1 MTAGCREAAAGTL
14 IASGATYPRSCHREI
29 PVSRQRPDSRRQPF
43 VKCYMLR
50 ITQQS
55 SADAAKQYYTSAG
68 MDYYSEGQEKVGLW
82 GGEGAKLLGLE
93 GKVSERAFNRLCEN
107 RHPQTGEQLTARMR
121 DDRTVGYDFT
131 WSVPKSV
138 SLLYAMTEDEAV
150 LDAFR
155 ASVHETMHDMEAEM
169 KTRVRKKGRNE
180 ERVTGNLAYAE
191 FVHFTSRPVDGL
203 PDPHLH
209 AHCFV
214 FNGTYDAEEGEWK
227 AGQFRDLKRDAPFW
241 QAAFRARLANKLQ
254 ALGYAI
260 ERKRDDF
267 ELAGIGAAT
276 IRKFS
281 RRTDKIE
288 EEARKRGIDDPEE
301 KARLGGLT
309 REKKDKSVSRKELRS
324 EWENRLTSE
333 ERQAIAAV
341 GKRRG
346 MIVLPEQRDAAAVDF
361 AVRKVFEREAV
372 VPEKKLLTE
381 ALKHGIGSVTVEGV
395 KDAVAERHLLVE
407 EQDGRSVVT
416 TPEVLAVEDRLVEFA
431 RDGRGAFRPLGD
443 PDRPLARE
451 WLNDGQKLAVRH
463 ILVSRDRVTMIRGAA
478 GTGKTTLM
486 QEAVERIEE
495 CRHRVVVL
503 APSAGASRDVL
514 RGEGFKDADT
524 VARFLVDPQMQQ
536 RAARQVIWVDEAS
549 LLSNKDMAAL
559 FEIADRVNARVI
571 LQGDRRQHGSVASG
585 SPLKLLEEQ
594 AGVPSVEVTEIMRQ
608 EGDYK
613 KAVRLLSEGNT
624 AEGFD
629 ELDRLG
635 WVKEV
640 PDAERYLR
648 LAEAY
653 LAASA
658 EHKRDGSRK
667 QALVISPTHAEG
679 ERITAMI
686 RSTLAAQDKLGEER
700 EFTAYVPLHLTEAER
715 GEANSYMPGDM
726 LQFHQ
731 NAKGFKAGQRLQ
743 VGTRPLPLDQAARFQ
758 AYRTATL
765 HVAAGDRLRIT
776 ANGKT
781 ADGRHRLN
789 NGALFTV
796 KGFTPDGNIVV
807 DKGWVIGKDFGHVA
821 FGYVVTSHAA
831 QGKTVDKVIIG
842 QSQQSLPASDRQ
854 QLYVSVSRGKEQAV
868 IFTDDKQALRE
879 AVRRDHENLTAS
891 EVFRRHRKPGRE
903 RLIRHLSFVRR
914 WADHMR
920 GAKSGCG
927 RNNQQKEFTY
937 ER

>member
-1 MTAGCREAAAGTL
+1 
-14 IASGATYPRSCHREI
+14 
-29 PVSRQRPDSRRQPF
+29 
-43 VKCYMLR
+43 MLR

-55 SADAAKQYYTSAG
+55 SPEVAK
-68 MDYYSEGQEKVGLW
+68 DYYASADYYAEGQEKVGRW
-82 GGEGAKLLGLE
+82 GGEGAMLLGLE
-93 GKVSERAFNRLCEN
+93 GDVSHREFNRLCDN
-107 RHPQTGEQLTARMR
+107 RHPRTGEQLTARTR

-131 WSVPKSV
+131 FSVPKSV
-138 SLLYAMTEDEAV
+138 SLRYALTGDETV

-209 AHCFV
+209 SHCFV
-214 FNGTYDAEEGEWK
+214 FNATYDAEEGEWK

-267 ELAGIGAAT
+267 ELAGVPVSA

-309 REKKDKSVSRKELRS
+309 RENKNNSLSLKELQR
-324 EWENRLTSE
+324 EWVNRLTPE
-333 ERQAIAAV
+333 ERQAISAV
-341 GKRRG
+341 GERRG
-346 MIVLPEQRDAAAVDF
+346 MNELPEQRDGMAVDF

-372 VPEKKLLTE
+372 APEKKLLTE
-381 ALKHGIGSVTVEGV
+381 ALKHGLGSVTVEGV
-395 KDAVAERHLLVE
+395 KDAVARRHLLVE
-407 EQDGRSVVT
+407 EQDGRCVVT
-416 TPEVLAVEDRLVEFA
+416 TPEVLAVEDRLVDFA
-431 RDGRGAFRPLGD
+431 RDGRGAFRSLGD
-443 PDRPLARE
+443 PDGPLKRE
-451 WLNDGQKLAVRH
+451 WLNDGQQAAVRH
-463 ILVSRDRVTMIRGAA
+463 IVGSRDRVTMIRGAA

-486 QEAVERIEE
+486 QEAVERIEQGG
-495 CRHRVVVL
+495 HRVVVL
-503 APSAGASRDVL
+503 APSAGAARDVL
-514 RGEGFKDADT
+514 REYFPEADT
-524 VARFLVDPQMQQ
+524 VARFLLDPQMQQ

-559 FEIADRVNARVI
+559 FDVAERVNARLI

-624 AEGFD
+624 AGGFD
-629 ELDRLG
+629 ALDQLG
-635 WVKEV
+635 WVQEV

-648 LAEAY
+648 LAGAY
-653 LAASA
+653 LDASA
-658 EHKRDGSRK
+658 ERKRDGSFK

-679 ERITAMI
+679 DRIQAVI
-686 RSTLAAQDKLGEER
+686 RKELAAQGKLGEER
-700 EFTAYVPLHLTEAER
+700 EFAAYVPLHLTEAER
-715 GEANSYMPGDM
+715 GEGDSYLPGDM

-743 VGTRPLPLDQAARFQ
+743 VGAGPLPLDQAARFQ
-758 AYRTATL
+758 TYRTTTL
-765 HVAAGDRLRIT
+765 HLAAGDRLRIT
-776 ANGKT
+776 ANGKDIT
-781 ADGRHRLN
+781 GKHRLN

-796 KGFTPDGNIVV
+796 KGFTPDGSIVV
-807 DKGWVIGKDFGHVA
+807 DNGWVIGKDFGHVA
-821 FGYVVTSHAA
+821 YGYVVTSHAA

-854 QLYVSVSRGKEQAV
+854 QLYVSVSRGREQAV

-903 RLIRHLSFVRR
+903 RLTRHLSFMRR
-914 WADHMR
+914 WANQLRD
-920 GAKSGCG
+920 AKAGCG
-927 RNNQQKEFTY
+927 RNNQQKELRY

>member
-1 MTAGCREAAAGTL
+1 
-14 IASGATYPRSCHREI
+14 
-29 PVSRQRPDSRRQPF
+29 
-43 VKCYMLR
+43 MLR

-55 SADAAKQYYTSAG
+55 SPEVAK
-68 MDYYSEGQEKVGLW
+68 DYYASADYYAEGQEKVGRW
-82 GGEGAKLLGLE
+82 GGEGATLLGLE
-93 GKVSERAFNRLCEN
+93 GDVSHREFNRLCDN
-107 RHPQTGEQLTARMR
+107 RDPLTGEQLTARTR

-131 WSVPKSV
+131 FSVPKSV
-138 SLLYAMTEDEAV
+138 SLLYATTEDKAV

-155 ASVHETMHDMEAEM
+155 ASVHETMRDLEAEI

-209 AHCFV
+209 AHCFA
-214 FNGTYDAEEGEWK
+214 FNATYDAEEGEWK

-254 ALGYAI
+254 ALGYAV

-267 ELAGIGAAT
+267 ELAGIPVSA

-301 KARLGGLT
+301 KAQLGGLT
-309 REKKDKSVSRKELRS
+309 REKKDKSLSLKELRS
-324 EWENRLTSE
+324 EWDNRLTPE

-341 GKRRG
+341 REGRG
-346 MIVLPEQRDAAAVDF
+346 MNAMPVQRDGAAVDF

-372 VPEKKLLTE
+372 ALEKKLLTE
-381 ALKHGIGSVTVEGV
+381 ALKHGLGSVSVEGV
-395 KDAVAERHLLVE
+395 KEAVAERHLLVE
-407 EQDGRSVVT
+407 EQAGRLVVT

-431 RDGRGAFRPLGD
+431 RDGRGAFRSLGD
-443 PDRPLARE
+443 PDGPLKRD
-451 WLNDGQKLAVRH
+451 WLNEGQQAAVQH
-463 ILVSRDRVTMIRGAA
+463 ILRSRDRVTMIRGAA

-486 QEAVERIEE
+486 QEAVERIEQGG
-495 CRHRVVVL
+495 HRVVVL
-503 APSAGASRDVL
+503 APSAGAARDVL
-514 RGEGFKDADT
+514 REYFPEADT
-524 VARFLVDPQMQQ
+524 VARFLLDPQMQQ

-559 FEIADRVNARVI
+559 FEVAERVNARII

-635 WVKEV
+635 WVQEV

-653 LAASA
+653 LDASA
-658 EHKRDGSRK
+658 ERKRDGSLK
-667 QALVISPTHAEG
+667 QALVISPTHVEG
-679 ERITAMI
+679 DRIQAVI
-686 RSTLAAQDKLGEER
+686 RKELAAQGKLGEER

-715 GEANSYMPGDM
+715 GEGDSYLPGDM

-731 NAKGFKAGQRLQ
+731 NAKGYKAGQRVQ
-743 VGTRPLPLDQAARFQ
+743 VGAGPLPLDQAARFQ
-758 AYRTATL
+758 AYRAATL
-765 HVAAGDRLRIT
+765 QLAAGDRVRIT

-796 KGFTPDGNIVV
+796 KGFTPEGNIVV
-807 DKGWVIGKDFGHVA
+807 DNGWVIDKDFGHVA
-821 FGYVVTSHAA
+821 YGYVVTSHAA

-842 QSQQSLPASDRQ
+842 QAQQSLPASDRH
-854 QLYVSVSRGKEQAV
+854 QLYVSVSRGREQTV

-891 EVFRRHRKPGRE
+891 EVFGRHRKPGRE
-903 RLIRHLSFVRR
+903 RLTRHLSFIRR

-920 GAKSGCG
+920 QAKSGYG
-927 RNNQQKEFTY
+927 RNNKQKELEY